1 MSNEYFGGV
10 SIIAKRYAL
19 ALIELGEE
27 NSQLDRFDGDLNVV
41 KQTILENRELSEF
54 LEHPEVS
61 SVDKKEVIEDIFK
74 EHISEIILSTVKLLI
89 DRNRIFILAP
99 LSNTYHKQLN
109 KMNNILEAVVIAAIQ
124 LDGETLG
131 RIKQKLEDIYQK
143 TLEISFKVDK
153 EIIAGIV
160 VKVEDKVIDGSIK
173 NRLDK
178 MKNQF
183 I

>member
-10 SIIAKRYAL
+10 SIIASRYAV
-19 ALIELGEE
+19 ALIELGEQ
-27 NSQLDRFDGDLNVV
+27 NSLSDKFDSDLNVV
-41 KQTILENRELSEF
+41 KQTIEENKELSEF
-54 LEHPEVS
+54 LRHPEVS
-61 SVDKKEVIEDIFK
+61 SVDKKEVIEVIFK
-74 EHISEIILSTVKLLI
+74 EHISETILNTIKLLI
-89 DRNRIFILAP
+89 DRHRIFILAP
-99 LSNTYHKQLN
+99 LANIYHKQLN
-109 KMNNILEAVVIAAIQ
+109 KVKNILEAIVISAIP
-124 LDGETLG
+124 LEEETLN

-143 TLEISFKVDK
+143 TLELSSKVDK

-160 VKVEDKVIDGSIK
+160 VKIEDKVIDGSIK